1 MELAQTEGLL
11 VAVSTIGRCIGQYV
25 LIGMHIITNTLGQ
38 IELAQTE
45 WLLVA
50 VVFFVAIWNTSVGP
64 SGGVTF
70 ATMATLLP
78 PVAVVPIQAV
88 AETTANII
96 CILALRKFIDWR
108 FVAAFATG
116 GLVGFSVGIP
126 FVDLSATPHHSL
138 QILLGVFILITTW
151 IPIARFSPENGIYAG
166 LGGTFTAFLNLFVG
180 GTAALVAATIGR
192 RHQDHRPVIGTTA
205 GCMLYLHATKIP
217 IFGVLGFSFGAYT
230 NLLVFLV
237 AASTFGSYLG
247 RHVLINAPQSV
258 IKPIFKAIV
267 TILALNLLWQ
277 GLSPW
282 L

>member
-1 MELAQTEGLL
+1 MELAHTDWLL
-11 VAVSTIGRCIGQYV
+11 VAISTIGNYIGQYV
-25 LIGMHIITNTLGQ
+25 LIVIDVITNTLGQ
-38 IELAQTE
+38 QTLAQTE

-78 PVAVVPIQAV
+78 PTAVVPIQAV

-96 CILALRKFIDWR
+96 CILVLRKFVDWR
-108 FVAAFATG
+108 FVAAFAIG
-116 GLVGFSVGIP
+116 GLVGFAVGIP
-126 FVDLSATPHHSL
+126 FVDLTATPHHGL
-138 QILLGVFILITTW
+138 KMLLGGFILITTW
-151 IPIARFSPENGIYAG
+151 IPIARFSPENGIYAS
-166 LGGTFTAFLNLFVG
+166 LGGTVTAFLNLFVG

-205 GCMLYLHATKIP
+205 GCMLYLHAAKIP
-217 IFGVLGFSFGAYT
+217 IFGVLGFSFGAYA

-237 AASTFGSYLG
+237 AASSIGSYIG
-247 RHVLINAPQSV
+247 RHVLINAPQSI

-277 GLSPW
+277 GISPW